1 MTNNTSD
8 TIFDGYVNTR
18 RIKKLVSERRATRKR
33 IIDEENSR
41 MDELR
46 ENLES
51 GVWDEEKLD
60 ELISAAE
67 EKKAQLKSNEELK
80 ITDSEIEI

>member
-1 MTNNTSD
+1 MLLL
-8 TIFDGYVNTR
+8 IAPV
-18 RIKKLVSERRATRKR
+18 
-33 IIDEENSR
+33 IDEENSR

-67 EKKAQLKSNEELK
+67 DKKAQLKSNEELK
-80 ITDSEIEI
+80 IKDSDIEF

>member
-1 MTNNTSD
+1 MPLLITP
-8 TIFDGYVNTR
+8 V
-18 RIKKLVSERRATRKR
+18 
-33 IIDEENSR
+33 IDEENSR

-51 GVWDEEKLD
+51 GVWDEKKLD

-67 EKKAQLKSNEELK
+67 DKKAQLKNNEELK
-80 ITDSEIEI
+80 IKDSDIEF